1 VDLDR
6 QSIER
11 RDFPIGRR
19 GYDPAAVDAHL
30 RALASAV
37 EELERTA
44 AGRGGDSL
52 AVSAGTQVQSIVA
65 AAETAATEIESQAQ
79 ANADAMREQAESDAE
94 KIRADAVAQAQ
105 AQVAAVGRAS
115 ATLLARVESMDGQVG
130 ALVESL
136 RGGATRLAGD
146 LAAVETNMGELYD
159 AAAGR
164 RSEGTLDPAGRKPAV
179 EGGPAPVPSASQS
192 PPAPSGGS
200 DAPRASAGQSP
211 GVSSATPL
219 PSSSPVSLPE
229 RSARAGG
236 PSGMAGPPSDRAS
249 VSDSSGSTEN
259 PLDQSGEGADYD
271 ARLVAL
277 NMALNGD
284 SREETDR
291 YIAENYEVPDRKK
304 LLDEV
309 FAAIEG

>member
-1 VDLDR
+1 MELDR
-6 QSIER
+6 QNIER

-30 RALASAV
+30 RALASEV
-37 EELERTA
+37 EELKRTG
-44 AGRGGDSL
+44 AGPGADSL
-52 AVSAGTQVQSIVA
+52 AVRTGAQVQSIVA
-65 AAETAATEIESQAQ
+65 AAESAAAEIESQAQ
-79 ANADAMREQAESDAE
+79 ASANARREQAESDAE
-94 KIRADAVAQAQ
+94 RIRADAVAQAQ

-115 ATLLARVESMDGQVG
+115 ATLLARVESMDGQVS

-136 RGGATRLAGD
+136 RVGATRLAGD

-164 RSEGTLDPAGRKPAV
+164 RPDTPPEHAGSGADVRAAPETASSP
-179 EGGPAPVPSASQS
+179 EPPVPPEPFV
-192 PPAPSGGS
+192 PPAPEPPAAPAAAASGVEAQG
-200 DAPRASAGQSP
+200 
-211 GVSSATPL
+211 SSAN
-219 PSSSPVSLPE
+219 
-229 RSARAGG
+229 G
-236 PSGMAGPPSDRAS
+236 PSAQPAPPEGLAPQ
-249 VSDSSGSTEN
+249 DS
-259 PLDQSGEGADYD
+259 DYD

-291 YIAENYEVPDRKK
+291 YIAENYEVADRQK

-309 FAAIEG
+309 FAAIKG